1 MKSLKRRLNAIS
13 YPLGVIV
20 LIVVLWEVVVR
31 VFNVPVSLVPAP
43 SVVFNEIIRRAGYLA
58 SNALLTL
65 WEALVGFF
73 FAALVGFSLGVLLS
87 LSSLVRRTVYPLLV
101 TIQVWPKIALAPLIV
116 VLLGW
121 GMLPKVLISFIIGV
135 LPMVINTLAGMLNT
149 SDEAFHLAHSMGA
162 SGRQIFFRIK
172 LPNAMPCIFAGL
184 KIAVTLAL
192 IGAFLAEYLASGRG
206 LGVVLLVAYGAANA
220 KLLFAGAAIM
230 SILGYI
236 LFLIIDGAE
245 RLAIPWHVSQR
256 GEAAEARETY

>member
-1 MKSLKRRLNAIS
+1 
-13 YPLGVIV
+13 
-20 LIVVLWEVVVR
+20 
-31 VFNVPVSLVPAP
+31 
-43 SVVFNEIIRRAGYLA
+43 
-58 SNALLTL
+58 
-65 WEALVGFF
+65 
-73 FAALVGFSLGVLLS
+73 
-87 LSSLVRRTVYPLLV
+87 
-101 TIQVWPKIALAPLIV
+101 
-116 VLLGW
+116 
-121 GMLPKVLISFIIGV
+121 
-135 LPMVINTLAGMLNT
+135 
-149 SDEAFHLAHSMGA
+149 
-162 SGRQIFFRIK
+162 
-172 LPNAMPCIFAGL
+172 MPCIFAGL